1 MLSKQFLPCR
11 LMVFTALDIVD
22 GEGYIYRMSMAYVN
36 QVLDLIIA
44 TITADSIPI
53 DNLTVEKI
61 TSSLSTDDRPECI
74 ASILNFFSTTP
85 TPPYS
90 LSQTSLLRH
99 YGLRTLQTHPSAQP
113 TPAFLQSW
121 RLSLPS
127 ILPNTTLD
135 LSLLRG
141 ECFHPTHKTIQYL
154 PSRELA
160 LAPERRF
167 AQLFAVKEK
176 WEMGE
181 ILPFLE
187 ACVEGGSGWEKR
199 AERECQKWAR
209 VRAGQVR
216 KK

>member
-1 MLSKQFLPCR
+1 M
-11 LMVFTALDIVD
+11 VD
-22 GEGYIYRMSMAYVN
+22 GEGYVYRMSIAYVN
-36 QVLDLIIA
+36 QLLDLIMA
-44 TITADSIPI
+44 TIAADSIPV

-61 TSSLSTDDRPECI
+61 TSSLTTDDRPECI

-90 LSQTSLLRH
+90 LSPASLIRH

-121 RLSLPS
+121 QLSLPS
-127 ILPNTTLD
+127 ILPNAPLD

-141 ECFHPTHKTIQYL
+141 EYFHPTPKTIQYL
-154 PSRELA
+154 PSGELA

-167 AQLFAVKEK
+167 AQLFAIKER
-176 WEMGE
+176 WEMSE

-187 ACVEGGSGWEKR
+187 GCVESGSGWEKR

-209 VRAGQVR
+209 FRAGQVTKR
-216 KK
+216 